1 MDQTLLQITAQSQM
15 IATIDVI
22 YTGVG
27 ILVGILTIWGIMT
40 RHINKRI
47 DSKAD
52 KEVFESE
59 IDNIKKDISKVELT
73 QTEYAKTQ
81 KDILDKVTD
90 IWQFLAAKSK

>member
-1 MDQTLLQITAQSQM
+1 MDQTLLQITAQSQT
-15 IATIDVI
+15 IATIDVV

-27 ILVGILTIWGIMT
+27 ILVGIFTIWGIMT

-59 IDNIKKDISKVELT
+59 IDNIKKDISKVELA

>member
-27 ILVGILTIWGIMT
+27 ILVGIFTIWGIMT

>member
-59 IDNIKKDISKVELT
+59 IDNIKKDISKVELA